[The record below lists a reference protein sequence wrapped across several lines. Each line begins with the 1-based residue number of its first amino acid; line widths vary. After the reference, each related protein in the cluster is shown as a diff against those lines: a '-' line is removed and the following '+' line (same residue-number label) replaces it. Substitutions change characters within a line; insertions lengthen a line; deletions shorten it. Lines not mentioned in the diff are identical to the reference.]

1 MAIQIA
7 LHHLTHYRYDKPIR
21 LGPQTIRLRP
31 APHTRAPIQSY
42 SLKVSP
48 KKHFLNWQQDPF
60 GNFLARVIFPE
71 KIKEFQIEV
80 DLVADIR
87 AFNPFDFFLEDYAQ
101 AFPFKYEPWLADE
114 LEPYLEVKE
123 NGPLLN
129 QFLKTLPEKDKTTN
143 DFLVNVNQTL
153 NEYLKYIIRLEP
165 GIQTCEETLQLKSGS
180 CRDMAWLL
188 CQILRRRGLA
198 TRFASGY
205 SAQLKPDVKAL
216 DGPPGPQEDV
226 TDLHAWTEVY
236 LPGAGWVGLDPTS
249 GFFAAEGH
257 IPLCC
262 TPNPSSAAPITGT
275 MEDCESNMDFEM
287 SIVRIEEDRRVTKP
301 YTEAQ
306 WTEINDLGQK
316 VDEDLEAHDARLT
329 MGGEPT
335 FVSVDDRESAEWKI
349 AALGEGKKERG
360 NEMLLRLKERFAPGG
375 LLFHGQGKW
384 YPGEILPRWS
394 FNCYWRKDGKP
405 IWKDDSLF
413 AESGKDYGHDVKTA
427 QRFMS
432 RLALSLGI
440 PTKAILPAREDAAY
454 YLWKESRLPIEGDI
468 YKTDLFEKTER
479 KRLQKLLDGHLA
491 DPVGYVLP
499 LSYSQK
505 KNQWISNFW
514 KFRSDRLIL
523 TIGDSPIGLR
533 LPLHSLPS
541 VPGVEEETFS
551 KRDPF
556 QQTGEFPTM
565 EYRFVD
571 LTSVGAKASEAR
583 SKSFE
588 NDPTGL
594 VRHALCAESREG
606 KLHLFLPPVS
616 HIEHFL
622 ELVGRIGNVA
632 KQLDTPVVLEG
643 YGPPADHRIQ
653 YFKIT
658 PDPGVL
664 EINMQPAG
672 SWTELVDII
681 QTIYEEARLARL
693 TPEKFQP
700 DGRRVGAGGG
710 HHLVMGAAT
719 PEGSP
724 FLRRPDLLKSLII
737 FWQNHPSLS
746 YFFSSL
752 FIGPT
757 SQAPRIDEARHESL
771 YELGIAFDQIP
782 EKEKVPY
789 WLVDRLFRNLLT
801 DITGNTHRAEFCID
815 KLYSPDSDTGRL
827 GLLEMRGFE
836 MAPHPQMSLLMT
848 LLVRACIACFWKTP
862 YRQKL
867 IRWGT
872 RLHDQFMLPQRL
884 WEDLSDVIQLLRS
897 KGYPFQL
904 DWFRP
909 FLEFRFPK
917 YGSTQ
922 IGPIKLELRM
932 ALEAWNV
939 MGEELYQGA
948 VSRSVDAAL
957 ERLQVKT
964 EGFIDSRYVVTC
976 NGRRLPLKPTSES
989 GTFIAGVRFKAWSF
1003 PSGLHPTLP
1012 INSPLV
1018 FDVID
1023 IRYNRSIGGCTYH
1036 VEHQGGRNEEDL
1048 PASAEEAEGRCL
1060 SRFQA
1065 MGHSPNKCKIP
1076 PTEINPEF
1084 PHTLD
1089 LRKKMT

>member
-1 MAIQIA
+1 MGIQIA
-7 LHHLTHYRYDKPIR
+7 LYHLTRYRYDKPIQ

-31 APHTRAPIQSY
+31 APHTRAPVQSY

-60 GNFLARVIFPE
+60 GNFLARVVFPE
-71 KIKEFQIEV
+71 KVKALQIEV
-80 DLVADIR
+80 DLVVDIR

-101 AFPFKYEPWLADE
+101 EFPFKYEPWLADE

-123 NGPLLN
+123 SGPLLKK
-129 QFLKTLPEKDKTTN
+129 FLKELPEKEKTTN
-143 DFLVNVNQTL
+143 EFLVNTNQAL
-153 NEYLKYIIRLEP
+153 NDYLKYIIRMEP
-165 GIQTCEETLQLKSGS
+165 GIQACEETLQLRSGS

-188 CQILRRRGLA
+188 CQIFRHHGLA

-205 SAQLKPDVKAL
+205 LAQLKADIENL
-216 DGPPGPQEDV
+216 DGPPGPQQDI

-249 GFFAAEGH
+249 GNFAAEGH

-262 TPNPSSAAPITGT
+262 TPNPSSAAPITGS
-275 MEDCESNMDFEM
+275 METCESTMDFEM
-287 SIVRIEEDRRVTKP
+287 SIVRIEEDHRATKP
-301 YTEAQ
+301 YTEKQ
-306 WTEINDLGQK
+306 WGEINALGHKVEGDLQ
-316 VDEDLEAHDARLT
+316 AHDVRLT

-360 NEMLLRLKERFAPGG
+360 SDMFLRLKDCFAPGG

-394 FNCYWRKDGKP
+394 FNCYWLKDGKP
-405 IWKDDSLF
+405 IWEDDAFL
-413 AESGKDYGHDVKTA
+413 AESCQDYGHDVKTA
-427 QRFMS
+427 ERFMTC
-432 RLALSLGI
+432 LTESLNL
-440 PTKAILPAREDAAY
+440 PCDAILPAREDAAY
-454 YLWKESRLPIEGDI
+454 YLWKENRLPIEGDI
-468 YKTDLFEKTER
+468 YKTNLFEKTER
-479 KRLQKLLDGHLA
+479 KRLQKMLDSHLA
-491 DPVGYVLP
+491 DPVGFVLP
-499 LSYSQK
+499 LTYSQK
-505 KNQWISNFW
+505 KNQWISNLW
-514 KFRSDRLIL
+514 KFRSGRLIL
-523 TIGDSPIGLR
+523 AIGDSPIGLR
-533 LPLHSLPS
+533 LPLHSLPH
-541 VPGVEEETFS
+541 VPEAEEETFA

-556 QQTGEFPTM
+556 QQMGELQTM
-565 EYRFVD
+565 EYRFAD
-571 LTSVGAKASEAR
+571 LTPEQAKAAS

-588 NDPTGL
+588 KDSTGL

-606 KLHLFLPPVS
+606 KLHLFLPPIS

-622 ELVGRIGNVA
+622 ELVGHIENVA
-632 KQLDTPVVLEG
+632 KHLGIPVILEG
-643 YGPPADHRIQ
+643 YAPPSDPRIQ
-653 YFKIT
+653 NFKVT

-664 EINMQPAG
+664 EINMQPAE
-672 SWTELVDII
+672 SWDELVDIT
-681 QTIYEEARLARL
+681 QTIYKEARLARL

-700 DGRRVGAGGG
+700 DGRRTGSGGG
-710 HHLVMGAAT
+710 HHLVTGAAL
-719 PEGSP
+719 PEDSP
-724 FLRRPDLLKSLII
+724 FLRRPDLLKSLIL

-771 YELGIAFDQIP
+771 YELDIAFEQIS
-782 EKEKVPY
+782 EKEEVPL

-801 DITGNTHRAEFCID
+801 DLTGNTHRAEFCID
-815 KLYSPDSDTGRL
+815 KLYSPDSSTGRL

-836 MAPHPQMSLLMT
+836 MAPHPQMSLLMS

-862 YRQKL
+862 YNHKL

-884 WEDLSDVIQLLRS
+884 WEDLADVVQFLNS
-897 KGYPFQL
+897 NGYSFQL

-922 IGPIKLELRM
+922 IGPVKLELRL

-948 VSRSVDAAL
+948 VSRGVDAAV
-957 ERLQVKT
+957 ERLQVKI

-976 NGRRLPLKPTSES
+976 NGRRLPLKPTSEN
-989 GTFIAGVRFKAWSF
+989 GTFIAGVRFKAWPT

-1012 INSPLV
+1012 VNSPLV

-1023 IRYNRSIGGCTYH
+1023 LRYNRSIGGCTYH

-1048 PASAEEAEGRCL
+1048 PMNEQAAEGRCL
-1060 SRFQA
+1060 SRFQE
-1065 MGHSPNKCKIP
+1065 MGHSPDKCKIP
-1076 PTEINPEF
+1076 LTEINPEF

-1089 LRKKMT
+1089 LRKKGP

>member
-7 LHHLTHYRYDKPIR
+7 LYHLTRYRYDKPIR

-71 KIKEFQIEV
+71 KIKTFQIEV

-87 AFNPFDFFLEDYAQ
+87 TFDPFDFFLEDYAQ
-101 AFPFKYEPWLADE
+101 AFPFKYEPRLLDE
-114 LEPYLEVKE
+114 LKPYLEVKE
-123 NGPLLN
+123 CGPLLN
-129 QFLKTLPEKDKTTN
+129 QFLKTLPEREKTTN
-143 DFLVNVNQTL
+143 DFLVNVNRML
-153 NEYLKYIIRLEP
+153 NEYLKYTIRLEP

-188 CQILRRRGLA
+188 CQILRLRGLA

-205 SAQLKPDVKAL
+205 STQLKPDIKAL
-216 DGPPGPQEDV
+216 EGPAGPQKDV

-262 TPNPSSAAPITGT
+262 TPNPSSAAPITGN
-275 MEDCESNMDFEM
+275 MEACKSIMDFEM

-301 YTEAQ
+301 YTEVQ
-306 WTEINDLGQK
+306 WAEINALGQK
-316 VDEDLEAHDARLT
+316 VDRDLEVHDARLT

-349 AALGEGKKERG
+349 EALGKEKKELG
-360 NEMLLRLKERFAPGG
+360 SDMLLRLKERFAPGG

-394 FNCYWRKDGKP
+394 FNCYWWKDGNP
-405 IWKDDSLF
+405 IWKEDSLF
-413 AESGKDYGHDVKTA
+413 AEFGKDYGHNVKTA
-427 QRFMS
+427 QHFMS
-432 RLALSLGI
+432 CLAQSLGI
-440 PTKAILPAREDAAY
+440 PNQAILPAREDAAY
-454 YLWKESRLPIEGDI
+454 YLWKENRLPIEGDI

-479 KRLQKLLDGHLA
+479 KRLQKLLDSQLA

-499 LSYSQK
+499 LTYSQK

-514 KFRSDRLIL
+514 KFRSGHLIL
-523 TIGDSPIGLR
+523 AIGDSPIGLR
-533 LPLHSLPS
+533 LPLHSLPF
-541 VPGVEEETFS
+541 VPGTEEETFA
-551 KRDPF
+551 KRNPF
-556 QQTGEFPTM
+556 QQVDELPNM

-571 LTSVGAKASEAR
+571 LTPDEAKASKTT

-594 VRHALCAESREG
+594 IRHALCTESREG

-616 HIEHFL
+616 RIEHFM
-622 ELVGRIGNVA
+622 ELVRHIKNVA

-653 YFKIT
+653 YFKIS

-664 EINMQPAG
+664 EINVQPAG
-672 SWTELVDII
+672 GWNELVVIV

-693 TPEKFQP
+693 TSEKFQP
-700 DGRRVGAGGG
+700 DGRRVGTGGG
-710 HHLVMGAAT
+710 HHLVMGAAI
-719 PEGSP
+719 PEDSP

-771 YELGIAFDQIP
+771 YELDIAFDQIS
-782 EKEKVPY
+782 EKEKAPP
-789 WLVDRLFRNLLT
+789 WQVDRLFRNLLT
-801 DITGNTHRAEFCID
+801 DLTGNTHRAEFCID
-815 KLYSPDSDTGRL
+815 KLYSPDSDAGRL

-848 LLVRACIACFWKTP
+848 LLVRACIACFWKRS

-884 WEDLSDVIQLLRS
+884 WEDLSEVIQLLS
-897 KGYPFQL
+897 SNGYSFEL

-939 MGEELYQGA
+939 MGEELYQGS
-948 VSRSVDAAL
+948 VSRGVDAAV

-976 NGRRLPLKPTSES
+976 NGRRLPLKPTSEK
-989 GTFIAGVRFKAWSF
+989 GTFIAGVRFKAWSP

-1012 INSPLV
+1012 VNSPLV

-1036 VEHQGGRNEEDL
+1036 VEHQGGRNEEAF
-1048 PASAEEAEGRCL
+1048 PVSEQEAEGRCL

-1065 MGHSPNKCKIP
+1065 MGHSPNKCKVP

-1089 LRKKMT
+1089 LRKKIK